1 MDAATIYNLA
11 LFLHIAGVHGLFAGL
26 TIEGIALGG
35 LRHAL
40 TGDEA
45 RTWLGLLRP
54 LRVIGPAALALI
66 LLPGLYLAANIDQ
79 GGGWIAAGLLGF
91 LVIAILGAAITG
103 RRMLVVGPALGRA
116 QGPLTEE
123 PLRLARDGGLATSYA
138 TRLAI
143 ALGVVWLMTLK
154 PDSILSLLVL
164 FAAGA
169 AGVVAGR
176 FLPTT
181 PAGPGPAA
189 STVSGPGTR

>member
-1 MDAATIYNLA
+1 MDATTIYNLA
-11 LFLHIAGVHGLFAGL
+11 LFLHLAGVLGLFAGL
-26 TIEGIALGG
+26 TIEGIALRGI
-35 LRHAL
+35 RHAL

-54 LRVIGPAALALI
+54 MRVIGPAALALI
-66 LLPGLYLAANIDQ
+66 LLPGFYLVATIDQ

-116 QGPLTEE
+116 QGPLADQK
-123 PLRLARDGGLATSYA
+123 LRLARDGGLATSYA

-143 ALGVVWLMTLK
+143 ALGVVWLMTVK
-154 PDSILSLLVL
+154 PDFLPSLLVL
-164 FAAGA
+164 VAAA
-169 AGVVAGR
+169 IAGLVAGR

-181 PAGPGPAA
+181 PADRGPAA
-189 STVSGPGTR
+189 SAVSGPGSR